1 MMVNYGYL
9 LFSDARKSRR
19 GISTSLAI
27 SLASTRGGFS
37 CRSGSRAR
45 LGIQRRTNEASS
57 IITSS
62 ARILTWCSRAGT
74 PRPGY
79 GSRSVEINYDI
90 LRGEVELQNDTKKKL
105 LNIFSASNPALFRQK
120 KSHKIEKINASLA
133 DLKSEASF
141 IGLVAKKLDATPPG
155 TGNRETT
162 FGREEVVCGIIAALT
177 NSNNQEK
184 YLSVMAVV
192 GMPGLGKTT
201 LAKSIFNDKRDIDR
215 CFDKKIW
222 ALLNS
227 LEEELTG
234 RRYVLVLDDV
244 WNENDILW
252 SSLIS
257 CLSKLNSARGSVV
270 IVTTRNTNVAL
281 ITETLLRCD
290 LGQLSADDCWS
301 ILKGE
306 AFSDGN
312 AQTDSELQKFGRTI
326 AQKCAGVPLVAKSH
340 RMHKLKSLG
349 AEFYGCRTTGAALFP
364 ALKGLNILE
373 CPALIEWK
381 EAVVVMPLPTDEKV
395 APVVFPCLEQL
406 TLFLY
411 RIQKCSC
418 SFSISPKVEVRFV
431 ASIENISS
439 RLTTLTS
446 LEMHGANALTC
457 LPAGMVEENHNL
469 QSLLMRNCE
478 KLRQLHKGLDTL
490 PLLAKLTVRNCPCL
504 ELIPVTRGKT
514 CLRELVI
521 EDCKTLSSS
530 LSGLED
536 CTALEML
543 RISCCPNLTS
553 IPISPSLLALDIEGC
568 DELSSLP
575 SGLEHCTSLQDLAIA
590 NCPKITSLSIR
601 NLPSLCE
608 LHISNWRGSKNLQT
622 TFLDEEELYLHGCA
636 SLHRV
641 NIVECHGFT
650 SMLSGLRSCTSLRSL
665 HIHDSQNLRRLP
677 VDGLQSC
684 TCLEHLEMS
693 RCPKLEALPSSDT
706 LASLRHFSIQ

>member
-1 MMVNYGYL
+1 
-9 LFSDARKSRR
+9 
-19 GISTSLAI
+19 
-27 SLASTRGGFS
+27 
-37 CRSGSRAR
+37 
-45 LGIQRRTNEASS
+45 
-57 IITSS
+57 
-62 ARILTWCSRAGT
+62 
-74 PRPGY
+74 
-79 GSRSVEINYDI
+79 
-90 LRGEVELQNDTKKKL
+90 
-105 LNIFSASNPALFRQK
+105 
-120 KSHKIEKINASLA
+120 
-133 DLKSEASF
+133 
-141 IGLVAKKLDATPPG
+141 
-155 TGNRETT
+155 
-162 FGREEVVCGIIAALT
+162 
-177 NSNNQEK
+177 
-184 YLSVMAVV
+184 
-192 GMPGLGKTT
+192 
-201 LAKSIFNDKRDIDR
+201 
-215 CFDKKIW
+215 
-222 ALLNS
+222 
-227 LEEELTG
+227 
-234 RRYVLVLDDV
+234 
-244 WNENDILW
+244 
-252 SSLIS
+252 
-257 CLSKLNSARGSVV
+257 
-270 IVTTRNTNVAL
+270 
-281 ITETLLRCD
+281 
-290 LGQLSADDCWS
+290 
-301 ILKGE
+301 
-306 AFSDGN
+306 
-312 AQTDSELQKFGRTI
+312 
-326 AQKCAGVPLVAKSH
+326 
-340 RMHKLKSLG
+340 
-349 AEFYGCRTTGAALFP
+349 
-364 ALKGLNILE
+364 
-373 CPALIEWK
+373 
-381 EAVVVMPLPTDEKV
+381 
-395 APVVFPCLEQL
+395 
-406 TLFLY
+406 
-411 RIQKCSC
+411 
-418 SFSISPKVEVRFV
+418 
-431 ASIENISS
+431 
-439 RLTTLTS
+439 
-446 LEMHGANALTC
+446 MHGANALTC